1 MSLAEAVALR
11 IEELLKEKNYTQ
23 YKLYKL
29 SGVAQSTISD
39 IRKKKNKSPNLYILY
54 ELAQGFGLS
63 LAEFFNSDYFKGLT
77 IID

>member
-63 LAEFFNSDYFKGLT
+63 LAEFFNSDYFKGFN

>member
-29 SGVAQSTISD
+29 SGVSQSTISD
-39 IRKKKNKSPNLYILY
+39 IRNKKNKSPNLYIIY

-63 LAEFFNSDYFKGLT
+63 LAEFFNSEYFKGFN